1 MLFSSIAS
9 DTMRIANYFYI
20 FIIILIPEVLNC
32 LKNNNTRNILTIF
45 SVILLTGI
53 YIYLLTIDLYKI
65 VPYKVFF

>member
-1 MLFSSIAS
+1 MLFSQIAS

-32 LKNNNTRNILTIF
+32 LKNKTTKNTLVIF
-45 SVILLTGI
+45 SIILLAGI
-53 YIYLLTIDLYKI
+53 YLYLLNIDSYNI